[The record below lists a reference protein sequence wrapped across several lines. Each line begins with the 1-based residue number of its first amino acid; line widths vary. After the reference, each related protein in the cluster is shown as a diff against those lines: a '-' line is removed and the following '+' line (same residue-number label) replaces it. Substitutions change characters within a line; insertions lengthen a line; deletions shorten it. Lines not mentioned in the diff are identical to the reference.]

1 MRPGRK
7 RERMGMRHVGE
18 QANATLPPRA
28 NIALLTLQLR
38 ASLRDAEEAERAER
52 VWDGEAA
59 ASELR
64 ERLDPMVRDQS
75 RTFEVELWQARA
87 AASARVEAVREELAA
102 RRASE
107 ACNVP
112 AEPPAP
118 EPPAHEPA
126 VAADHEVVSGTEDA
140 GAVAIDA
147 DVVEEVGGAGAA
159 AGRPLAAPAVDAVPI
174 DRVLTAEPS
183 EAHVVESDLPD
194 DAVPHESPHVV
205 GSSPE
210 DLTGTRDDSGAAWSR
225 PAPES
230 AGTLTADDVRSIVD
244 EAIDRFAA
252 RQAASQPSSGMD
264 PEAFSRAF
272 AAAFGAAF
280 SAMLDERVA
289 ALNAGPAVAPPWV
302 RYAPQPPV
310 EIKQSF
316 WTNMW
321 HADVMLSVLAA
332 VIVLVVLIAW
342 ST

>member
-1 MRPGRK
+1 
-7 RERMGMRHVGE
+7 MGMRRVGE
-18 QANATLPPRA
+18 PANATLSPRA

-64 ERLDPMVRDQS
+64 ERLEPMVREQR
-75 RTFEVELWQARA
+75 RTFELELWQARA
-87 AASARVEAVREELAA
+87 AATARVDAVRDELAA
-102 RRASE
+102 RRATE
-107 ACNVP
+107 A
-112 AEPPAP
+112 A
-118 EPPAHEPA
+118 AHEAETTVAEIVELDDAAIEVDPEMVSDVA
-126 VAADHEVVSGTEDA
+126 VP
-140 GAVAIDA
+140 
-147 DVVEEVGGAGAA
+147 DVD
-159 AGRPLAAPAVDAVPI
+159 APAASTVDLDATTAVPVS
-174 DRVLTAEPS
+174 DPS
-183 EAHVVESDLPD
+183 EADAVEPDLPD

-205 GSSPE
+205 GSSRE
-210 DLTGTRDDSGAAWSR
+210 EVTGTRDDSGAAWSR

-310 EIKQSF
+310 EIKKSF